1 MTAHTAS
8 LLNAILLVSLSGWG
22 YFTSETPS
30 PTALIPAGIGVLL
43 LLMNPGV
50 KSHNKVIAHI
60 AVLLT
65 LIVLLGLVMPLRG
78 ALKRDDTM
86 ALVRVA
92 VMMVSTVVAMVY
104 FVKSFIDAR
113 KAREAGEQAA

>member
-30 PTALIPAGIGVLL
+30 PTALIPAIIGVLL

-50 KSHNKVIAHI
+50 KRHNKAIAHV

-78 ALKRDDTM
+78 AMERDDSA
-86 ALVRVA
+86 ALIRVA
-92 VMMVSTVVAMVY
+92 VMMASTVIAMIF

-113 KAREAGEQAA
+113 RAREAGESPA